1 MIRYITLANDKKR
14 DAEITLKAMNPK
26 PLVSMV
32 LPGGQKPINKKLLK
46 GTIESESDFLLS
58 QYNEKA
64 VEGQDFQ
71 LQLAGKLAQDLID
84 SDPEIDME
92 TCGKFIEESSRIY
105 VNPENK
111 AVFKISKTEKI
122 FTPAGEL
129 KEERKPKY
137 LQNNIHGEFPVS
149 WTGKLMPKDKV
160 YNKLVFSK
168 KYQIKH
174 INGLTYDFLFDMAK
188 QLHEKNALMMM
199 AGGSSGKDPL
209 VMNDGGNPYRAFM
222 EGRVD
227 GNKYC
232 LILHLTDQE
241 LKPLP
246 KA

>member
-46 GTIESESDFLLS
+46 GTIESESDFLMA
-58 QYNEKA
+58 QYNEKP

-174 INGLTYDFLFDMAK
+174 VNGLTYDFLFDMAK
-188 QLHEKNALMMM
+188 QLNDKKALMMM